1 MTYLDLA
8 SQDKLK
14 IFLAF
19 KGAFEFYSKALCF
32 AAIKIQIPKKKTKT
46 VVGSDDSF
54 KQHIH

>member
-32 AAIKIQIPKKKTKT
+32 AAIKIQIPKQTNKK
-46 VVGSDDSF
+46 
-54 KQHIH
+54 KQ